1 MEELV
6 LTPEDQTVYD
16 AYMAP
21 DSTVLDL
28 SALSPEGSEAVRA
41 FHSAKIVTA
50 ADYPI
55 APEPLFVERIAGAV
69 SDFGTTTADLASK
82 AGSYIA
88 GAPGNIADWVTG
100 ENVQFPELQRGYWI
114 DDAKSQTPAGFVSQ
128 TGASPAQAAEYQ
140 LLTLSTLDD
149 YKMEEGIK
157 KIFPEAKTS
166 YDDFGNLLAEVN
178 GTRFYPNPRGLD
190 APTTAQLGGAATL
203 AMGLEGLGA
212 RLIGQQAM
220 RGYKGTAAITGT
232 EAAIMEG
239 VSSQITGLPYDWT
252 APAAGAVFGPTFLG
266 LGKLFGA
273 ASSRIM
279 ARFKKD
285 PTSVL
290 NPDGTFTADTVSY
303 LKSKGLEPDEVQAE
317 LFVAFK
323 NLSESGYIPQEA
335 LVMAQSQGLPVPIQL
350 TTGQLRN
357 DANQMLRED
366 ALLKGTST
374 ADDALQYSIFMDAQ
388 IAAIREN
395 VDIIAERVSGTS
407 GTRTQR
413 GEGAAEAQALLS
425 RNKENALLAAD
436 QKYITARKE
445 RDLYLEPDSAGTFA
459 DELTLGFEIKGFVE
473 GTAPKVVKLVEELK
487 LKIASPQG
495 MTVKQIFND
504 RAALTALT
512 KSGEGVEAAAAREAV
527 DQLDNYL
534 DNVVEAN
541 LSQRMDQFAED
552 QTTTQSILAW
562 KDAINTWKGFKQRWE
577 TKGIL
582 NSLTAKEIRDGS
594 LQLKVAPEDAVNFIF
609 NSNATGLVNKKNIV
623 RDLRVMKQELPPE
636 QWDLVRT
643 EALNSLLDGSLTIT
657 AEQSASR
664 ASTRLSTSWASLRNT
679 NKPLVDLL
687 FDRKEQGMISSLA
700 NLTGRIANRTQNT
713 SNSGAMLGQMLGR
726 LYKSLNGSVT
736 ARTIAGQVA
745 AMISSG
751 TESGRRTFAVPA
763 RPSGGN
769 LNASPNPIII
779 GGSSSAA
786 LEPENR
792 EVIGEVLEE
801 VPVLGPVIAEPFINP
816 QASVSREMLR
826 KTLAPSTRGG
836 ISGLG
841 EPANEVAAAPA
852 MAPPPSAVAQGQG
865 PSESRQ
871 MMDQLFTSPFDI
883 A

>member
-1 MEELV
+1 MEELI
-6 LTPEDQTVYD
+6 LIPEDQAAYD
-16 AYMAP
+16 AFMAP
-21 DSTVLDL
+21 GSTVTDL

-41 FHSAKIVTA
+41 FHSAKIITA

-55 APEPLFVERIAGAV
+55 EPEPLFVERIAGAV

-88 GAPGNIADWVTG
+88 DAPGNIADWVTG

-114 DDAKSQTPAGFVSQ
+114 DDPNSQTPVGFISE

-157 KIFPEAKTS
+157 KIFPEAETS

-190 APTTAQLGGAATL
+190 APTTAQLGGATAL
-203 AMGLEGLGA
+203 AMGLEAAGA
-212 RLIGQQAM
+212 RLVGQQAM
-220 RGYKGTAAITGT
+220 RGYKGTAAIAGT

-266 LGKLFGA
+266 LGKLFGG

-374 ADDALQYSIFMDAQ
+374 ADDALAYSIFMDAQ
-388 IAAIREN
+388 VAAIREN
-395 VDIIAERVSGTS
+395 VDIIAERVSRTS

-413 GEGAAEAQALLS
+413 GEGAAEAQALLA
-425 RNKENALLAAD
+425 RNKENARLAANK
-436 QKYITARKE
+436 KYITARNE

-459 DELTLGFEIKGFVE
+459 DELTLAFEIKGFVE
-473 GTAPKVVKLVEELK
+473 GTAPKVVKLTEDLK
-487 LKIASPQG
+487 LKIASPEG

-623 RDLRVMKQELPPE
+623 RDLRVMKQELPSE

-643 EALNSLLDGSLTIT
+643 EALNNLLDGSLTIT
-657 AEQSASR
+657 AEQSANK

-700 NLTGRIANRTQNT
+700 NLTGRIANRTQNK

-726 LYKSLNGSVT
+726 LYGGFGQTVP
-736 ARTIAGQVA
+736 ARIIAGTA
-745 AMISSG
+745 GAMVSSG
-751 TESGRRTFAVPA
+751 TESGRRAFAVPA
-763 RPSGGN
+763 RPSAGN
-769 LNASPNPIII
+769 LKASPNPIII

-801 VPVLGPVIAEPFINP
+801 VPVLGPAIADPFTNP
-816 QASVSREMLR
+816 QASVSSQMLR
-826 KTLAPSTRGG
+826 RIAPVAVQARGMPG
-836 ISGLG
+836 IGG
-841 EPANEVAAAPA
+841 KPAE
-852 MAPPPSAVAQGQG
+852 GQG
-865 PSESRQ
+865 PGPSADPTQSRA

>member
-1 MEELV
+1 MEELI
-6 LTPEDQTVYD
+6 LTPEDQAAYD
-16 AYMAP
+16 AFMAP
-21 DSTVLDL
+21 GSTVTDL

-55 APEPLFVERIAGAV
+55 EPEPLFVERVAGAV
-69 SDFGTTTADLASK
+69 SDFGTKTAELASK

-88 GAPGNIADWVTG
+88 DAPGNIANWVTG

-114 DDAKSQTPAGFVSQ
+114 DDPKSQTPVGFTAE

-190 APTTAQLGGAATL
+190 APTTAQLGSATAL
-203 AMGLEGLGA
+203 AMGLEAAGA
-212 RLIGQQAM
+212 RLVGQQAV
-220 RGYKGTAAITGT
+220 RGYTGTAGIAGT

-323 NLSESGYIPQEA
+323 NLTESGYIPQEA

-374 ADDALQYSIFMDAQ
+374 ADDALQYAIFMDAQ

-413 GEGAAEAQALLS
+413 GEGAAEAQALLA
-425 RNKENALLAAD
+425 RNKENARLAANE
-436 QKYITARKE
+436 KYITARNE

-459 DELTLGFEIKGFVE
+459 DELTLAFEIKGFVE
-473 GTAPKVVKLVEELK
+473 GTAPKVVKLTEDLK
-487 LKIASPQG
+487 LKIASPEG
-495 MTVKQIFND
+495 MTVQQIFNA

-643 EALNSLLDGSLTIT
+643 EALNNLLDGSLTIT
-657 AEQSASR
+657 AEQSANK

-700 NLTGRIANRTQNT
+700 NLTGRIANRTQNK

-726 LYKSLNGSVT
+726 LYGGFGQTVP
-736 ARTIAGQVA
+736 ARIIAGQVG
-745 AMISSG
+745 AMVTSG
-751 TESGRRTFAVPA
+751 TESGRRAFAVPA
-763 RPSGGN
+763 RPSAGN
-769 LNASPNPIII
+769 LKASPNPIII

-801 VPVLGPVIAEPFINP
+801 VPVLGPVIADPFTNP
-816 QASVSREMLR
+816 QASVSRQMLR
-826 KTLAPSTRGG
+826 RIAPVAVQARGMPG
-836 ISGLG
+836 IGG
-841 EPANEVAAAPA
+841 KPAE
-852 MAPPPSAVAQGQG
+852 GQG
-865 PSESRQ
+865 PGPSAAPTQSRA

>member
-1 MEELV
+1 MEELI
-6 LTPEDQTVYD
+6 LIPEDRAVYD
-16 AYMAP
+16 AFMAP
-21 DSTVLDL
+21 GSTVTDL

-55 APEPLFVERIAGAV
+55 EPEPLFVERIAGAV
-69 SDFGTTTADLASK
+69 SDFGTKTADLASK

-88 GAPGNIADWVTG
+88 DAPGNIADWVTG

-114 DDAKSQTPAGFVSQ
+114 DDPNSQTPVGFITE

-157 KIFPEAKTS
+157 KIFPEAETS

-190 APTTAQLGGAATL
+190 APTTAQLGGATAL
-203 AMGLEGLGA
+203 AMGLEAAGA
-212 RLIGQQAM
+212 RLVGQQAM
-220 RGYKGTAAITGT
+220 RGYKGTAAIAGT

-266 LGKLFGA
+266 LGKLFGG

-374 ADDALQYSIFMDAQ
+374 ADDALAYSIFMDAQ
-388 IAAIREN
+388 VAAIREN
-395 VDIIAERVSGTS
+395 VDIIAERVSRTS

-413 GEGAAEAQALLS
+413 GEGAAEAQALLA
-425 RNKENALLAAD
+425 RNKENARLAANE
-436 QKYITARKE
+436 KYITARNE

-459 DELTLGFEIKGFVE
+459 DELTLAFEIKGFVE
-473 GTAPKVVKLVEELK
+473 GTAPKVVKLTEDLK
-487 LKIASPQG
+487 LKLASPEG

-643 EALNSLLDGSLTIT
+643 EALNNLLDGSLTIT
-657 AEQSASR
+657 AEQSANK

-687 FDRKEQGMISSLA
+687 FDRKEQGLISSLA
-700 NLTGRIANRTQNT
+700 NLTGRIANRTQNK

-726 LYKSLNGSVT
+726 LYGSLNGTVT
-736 ARTIAGQVA
+736 ARTIAGQAA
-745 AMISSG
+745 AMVSSG
-751 TESGRRTFAVPA
+751 TESGRRAFAVPA
-763 RPSGGN
+763 RPSAGN

-801 VPVLGPVIAEPFINP
+801 VPVLGPVIADPFTNP
-816 QASVSREMLR
+816 QASVSSQMLR
-826 KTLAPSTRGG
+826 RLPPVAVQARGMPG
-836 ISGLG
+836 IGG
-841 EPANEVAAAPA
+841 KPAE
-852 MAPPPSAVAQGQG
+852 GQG
-865 PSESRQ
+865 PGPSADPTQSRA

>member
-21 DSTVLDL
+21 DSTVPDL

-69 SDFGTTTADLASK
+69 SDFGTTTADLASN

-114 DDAKSQTPAGFVSQ
+114 DDPKSQTPVGFISE
-128 TGASPAQAAEYQ
+128 TGASPAQAAEYL

-157 KIFPEAKTS
+157 KIFPEAETS

-190 APTTAQLGGAATL
+190 APTTTQLGGAAAL
-203 AMGLEGLGA
+203 AMALEAAGA
-212 RLIGQQAM
+212 RFIGQQAM
-220 RGYKGTAAITGT
+220 RGYKGTGAIAGT

-266 LGKLFGA
+266 LGKLFGG

-335 LVMAQSQGLPVPIQL
+335 LVMAQSQGLPVPIKL

-357 DANQMLRED
+357 DINQMLREEG
-366 ALLKGTST
+366 LLKGTST
-374 ADDALQYSIFMDAQ
+374 ADDALAYSVFMAAQ
-388 IAAIREN
+388 IEAIRQN

-413 GEGAAEAQALLS
+413 GEGAAEAQELLS
-425 RNKENALLAAD
+425 RNKEKARLAAD

-459 DELTLGFEIKGFVE
+459 DELTLAFEMKGFVE
-473 GTAPKVVKLVEELK
+473 GTAPKVVKLTEGLK

-552 QTTTQSILAW
+552 QTTTKSILAW

-623 RDLRVMKQELPPE
+623 RDLQVMKQELPPE

-643 EALNSLLDGSLTIT
+643 EALNNLLDGSLTIT
-657 AEQSASR
+657 AEQSANK
-664 ASTRLSTSWASLRNT
+664 ASTKLSTSWASLRNT

-687 FDRKEQGMISSLA
+687 FDRKEQGLISSLA

-736 ARTIAGQVA
+736 ARTIAGQAA

-816 QASVSREMLR
+816 QASVSSEMLR
-826 KTLAPSTRGG
+826 KTLAPPTRGG

-852 MAPPPSAVAQGQG
+852 MAPAPSAVAQGQG
-865 PSESRQ
+865 PSESSQ
-871 MMDQLFTSPFDI
+871 MMARLFPFDM